1 MHYLLV
7 NIICALTLSNANPN
21 VERAQQTLDALYQ
34 NYAAPNTCLLREN
47 HPFDQDS
54 KATYLASEEQA
65 KDAMNIP
72 IFGRI
77 RAHSLQ

>member
-7 NIICALTLSNANPN
+7 NIICALTLSNASSD

-47 HPFDQDS
+47 YPFNQDN
-54 KATYLASEEQA
+54 KATYLE
-65 KDAMNIP
+65 I
-72 IFGRI
+72 G
-77 RAHSLQ
+77 RAHV

>member
-7 NIICALTLSNANPN
+7 NIICALTLSNASPD
-21 VERAQQTLDALYQ
+21 VERAQQTLDSLYQ
-34 NYAAPNTCLLREN
+34 NYAAPNTCLLRETIRQLIWHQKN
-47 HPFDQDS
+47 KQ
-54 KATYLASEEQA
+54 

-72 IFGRI
+72 TFGRI

>member
-7 NIICALTLSNANPN
+7 NIICALTLSNASSD

-47 HPFDQDS
+47 YPLTKTIRRLIWHQ
-54 KATYLASEEQA
+54 KNKQ

-72 IFGRI
+72 TFGRI
-77 RAHSLQ
+77 RAHPLQ